1 MNQDNHSSKREEDSK
16 TKELEKKVENLQKI
30 LDMTRQTIEHDKSML
45 NNSNKHI
52 FGEMM

>member
-1 MNQDNHSSKREEDSK
+1 MNQDNYSSKREEDSK

>member
-1 MNQDNHSSKREEDSK
+1 MLAPKILQK

-30 LDMTRQTIEHDKSML
+30 LELTRKTIEHDKSML
-45 NNSNKHI
+45 NNSNKHL